1 MVTPTQYDSE
11 SATVLGVVE
20 SNGVEEPTPVQLD
33 ALSHW
38 LKVVACHEVLTRKD
52 EVRLGKRILAGD
64 MSAVSELVQSNLR
77 LVVSVALKYQGNNVS
92 LEDLIQEG
100 NIGLM
105 RAAHKFDYQ
114 KGFKFSTYAVWWIRQ
129 GILRALDN
137 CSRTIRLPSYFV
149 AKVNKLDS
157 TYASLRQELQ
167 REPTRAEL
175 STALKMPEE
184 KLDEIWELDTNTIP
198 LESPLT
204 DESNATTLVDVV
216 EDQDADPEQGFIL
229 DMTEQDLID
238 HLLSKL
244 KHREREVVKMRYGIG
259 YQAEKTLREIGD
271 QMNVTRERIRQLEME
286 AIDRLKRLYNESGE
300 FQDPKQI

>member
-1 MVTPTQYDSE
+1 
-11 SATVLGVVE
+11 
-20 SNGVEEPTPVQLD
+20 
-33 ALSHW
+33 
-38 LKVVACHEVLTRKD
+38 
-52 EVRLGKRILAGD
+52 
-64 MSAVSELVQSNLR
+64 MSAVGELVQSNLR
-77 LVVSVALKYQGNNVS
+77 LVVSVALKYQGNNVP

-114 KGFKFSTYAVWWIRQ
+114 KGFKFSTYAIWWIRQ

-149 AKVNKLDS
+149 AKVSKLDS
-157 TYASLRQELQ
+157 AYTSLRQELQ
-167 REPTRAEL
+167 REPTRTEL
-175 STALKMPEE
+175 SAALKMPEE
-184 KLDEIWELDTNTIP
+184 ELNEIWKLDTNTIP

-204 DESNATTLVDVV
+204 NESNAITLVDVV

-259 YQAEKTLREIGD
+259 YQEEKTLREIGD
-271 QMNVTRERIRQLEME
+271 QMNVTRERIRQLEMG
-286 AIDRLKRLYNESGE
+286 AIGYLKRLYNESGE
-300 FQDPKQI
+300 FQGPKQI

>member
-11 SATVLGVVE
+11 PETVLRSVE
-20 SNGVEEPTPVQLD
+20 SNETEEPTTVQLD

-38 LKVVACHEVLTRKD
+38 LKVVACHEVLTQED

-64 MSAVSELVQSNLR
+64 MSAVGELVQSNLR
-77 LVVSVALKYQGNNVS
+77 LVVSVALKYQGNNVL

-114 KGFKFSTYAVWWIRQ
+114 KGFKFSTYAIWWIRQ

-149 AKVNKLDS
+149 AKVSKLDS
-157 TYASLRQELQ
+157 TSTSLRQELQ
-167 REPTRAEL
+167 REPTRTEL
-175 STALKMPEE
+175 SAALKMPEE
-184 KLDEIWELDTNTIP
+184 ELNEIRKLDTNTIP
-198 LESPLT
+198 LESPLAN
-204 DESNATTLVDVV
+204 ESNAITLVDVV

-259 YQAEKTLREIGD
+259 YQEEKTLREIGD
-271 QMNVTRERIRQLEME
+271 QMNVTRERIRQLEMG
-286 AIDRLKRLYNESGE
+286 AIGYLKRLYNESGE
-300 FQDPKQI
+300 FQGSKQI

>member
-11 SATVLGVVE
+11 PETVLRSVE
-20 SNGVEEPTPVQLD
+20 SNETEEPTTVQLD

-38 LKVVACHEVLTRKD
+38 LKVVACHEVLTQED

-64 MSAVSELVQSNLR
+64 MSAVGELVQSNLR
-77 LVVSVALKYQGNNVS
+77 LVVSVALKYQGNNVL

-114 KGFKFSTYAVWWIRQ
+114 KGFKFSTYAIWWIRQ

-149 AKVNKLDS
+149 AKVSKLDS
-157 TYASLRQELQ
+157 TSTSLRQELQ
-167 REPTRAEL
+167 REPTRTEL
-175 STALKMPEE
+175 SAALKMPEE
-184 KLDEIWELDTNTIP
+184 ELNEIWKLDTNTIP

-204 DESNATTLVDVV
+204 NESNAITLVDVV
-216 EDQDADPEQGFIL
+216 EDQDANPEQGFIL

-259 YQAEKTLREIGD
+259 YQEEKTLREIGD
-271 QMNVTRERIRQLEME
+271 QMNVTRERVRQLEMG
-286 AIDRLKRLYNESGE
+286 AIGYLKRLYNESGE
-300 FQDPKQI
+300 FQGSKQI